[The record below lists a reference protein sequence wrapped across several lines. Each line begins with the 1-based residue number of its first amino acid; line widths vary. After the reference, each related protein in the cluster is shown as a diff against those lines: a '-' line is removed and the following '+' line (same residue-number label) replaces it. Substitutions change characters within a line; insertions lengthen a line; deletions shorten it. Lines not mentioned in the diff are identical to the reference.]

1 MVTPISFQQISYLSR
16 KETVARNHGERRG
29 KATGSMAYELEE
41 EDGTSVRSAVVGWF
55 GRVSLV
61 GPGWS
66 AQFIFFPFLF
76 LISFFSFSF
85 SYFFFSVSFI
95 TFDLEL

>member
-1 MVTPISFQQISYLSR
+1 MAVT
-16 KETVARNHGERRG
+16 
-29 KATGSMAYELEE
+29 YELEE

-66 AQFIFFPFLF
+66 AQFIFFPFVYF
-76 LISFFSFSF
+76 
-85 SYFFFSVSFI
+85 YFFFF
-95 TFDLEL
+95 